1 MGSLARF
8 LLAFCLSLLVLLS
21 ARTAAAGGD
30 GFTEIR
36 VCVRDPRLKPTV
48 GEWVY
53 APNSPTIVTT
63 TDEARFRSQSE
74 GKTRF
79 IYDPAA
85 PESNNIFLPIP
96 YNKLQC
102 PAYVIPV
109 KPKAPPP
116 PSKPEGKKGKDEDGD
131 GDGKPAPA
139 TKKGEKAEGPPPKS
153 KPKDVE
159 EAEIHHQKTPPRE
172 RKPEEEVLPQAKV
185 LPPPERLPDQKPMLP
200 VVQKSRKPRP
210 MVAACGECKGNGKG
224 DNPGATKTTA
234 DEIGQEMAITAAIL
248 TQNMNEDLHRPDGKK
263 NGIIGGQNPNGIDHP
278 AAQIVASAILI
289 ATAMGIPEFEKQL
302 MEAIRKKT
310 PIILEIKNLSV
321 KEAEELA
328 VEYGP
333 YLADALNKVGAIG
346 PYNLMSEFTKGLA
359 GHWQAHHIVERSMFK
374 KFKKKLGDPERGPS
388 VILTKAEHE
397 AITRKLNQ
405 WKQEVKTT
413 DQLWAKYKDAYSD
426 KPAWLDAIRSY
437 FPNAK

>member
-8 LLAFCLSLLVLLS
+8 LWSFCLSLLVLLS
-21 ARTAAAGGD
+21 ARAAAAGGD

-53 APNSPTIVTT
+53 SMSSSDILTT

-79 IYDPAA
+79 VYDPAA

-96 YNKLQC
+96 YNKLEC
-102 PAYVIPV
+102 PAYVLPV

-116 PSKPEGKKGKDEDGD
+116 PPKPEGKKGKDEDGD
-131 GDGKPAPA
+131 GDGKPAV
-139 TKKGEKAEGPPPKS
+139 KKREKAEGPPPKS
-153 KPKDVE
+153 KPQDVE
-159 EAEIHHQKTPPRE
+159 EEIHHQKRPPRE

-185 LPPPERLPDQKPMLP
+185 LPPPERLPEEKPTLP

-224 DNPGATKTTA
+224 DKPGATKTAA

-263 NGIIGGQNPNGIDHP
+263 NGIIGGQNPDGINVP
-278 AAQIVASAILI
+278 AAQIVASAVLI
-289 ATAMGIPEFEKQL
+289 GTAVGIPGFRKKL

-310 PIILEIKNLSV
+310 PFILEIKDLSEEAAEAIA
-321 KEAEELA
+321 KEHGAHI
-328 VEYGP
+328 
-333 YLADALNKVGAIG
+333 ADALNKVGAIG
-346 PYNLMSEFTKGLA
+346 PYRLMKKFTERLKGD
-359 GHWQAHHIVERSMFK
+359 WQAHHILEDSMFR
-374 KFKKKLGDPERGPS
+374 KFKKQLGDPDRGPS
-388 VILTKAEHE
+388 VILTKAQHKEITAKLLE
-397 AITRKLNQ
+397 A
-405 WKQEVKTT
+405 KTQSAET
-413 DQLWAKYKDAYSD
+413 TAQLWERYKEAYED
-426 KPAWLDAIRSY
+426 YPHWLDAIKSY
-437 FPNAK
+437 FEKAK